1 MVEAVAGND
10 CVDGALV
17 GSAGAVG
24 ARAGEGNLQGVR
36 EVVSAK
42 DRSEVLDIEEGFHG
56 GESGGIGRDIV
67 YNSVAS
73 AVAAAAFE
81 GRRLSFYNHYQGGN
95 AGYLSDQQ
103 TTRSS
108 FD

>member
-1 MVEAVAGND
+1 MVGRS
-10 CVDGALV
+10 GK
-17 GSAGAVG
+17 
-24 ARAGEGNLQGVR
+24 R

-95 AGYLSDQQ
+95 G
-103 TTRSS
+103 SS
-108 FD
+108 NYNY